1 MPGIIIG
8 IYCTARNVGT
18 WMLQF
23 KHLLSVPFFFIMN
36 KYMTEH
42 VVFNVNAWNYHWN
55 LNLIYTPKQVLLLL
69 LEYAVLPG
77 TLGHGCF
84 SLNIFFLFLF
94 FYHGNISRNHQH
106 NDTYLNLV
114 LLYICRT

>member
-8 IYCTARNVGT
+8 IYTHKC
-18 WMLQF
+18 
-23 KHLLSVPFFFIMN
+23 
-36 KYMTEH
+36 
-42 VVFNVNAWNYHWN
+42 
-55 LNLIYTPKQVLLLL
+55 QVLL

-94 FYHGNISRNHQH
+94 FFFIME
-106 NDTYLNLV
+106 TYL
-114 LLYICRT
+114 RTINTTTPI